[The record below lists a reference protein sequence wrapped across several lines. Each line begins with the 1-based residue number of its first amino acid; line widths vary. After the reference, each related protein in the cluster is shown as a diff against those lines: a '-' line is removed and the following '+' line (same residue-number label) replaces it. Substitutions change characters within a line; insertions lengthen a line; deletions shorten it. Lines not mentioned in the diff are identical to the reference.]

1 MAFKLCVYHH
11 TLHIYYKFL
20 ILQHLDKR
28 RLTTKI
34 LRLIFSMMIQERVVK
49 IIKSFHITSY
59 VLFIF
64 SKLVRLGLKLN
75 LIEPG
80 TYYWLA
86 SQRELMTL
94 IDVIAFQYYGH
105 GELLPEGGC
114 MDENTRVNIL
124 K

>member
-1 MAFKLCVYHH
+1 M
-11 TLHIYYKFL
+11 
-20 ILQHLDKR
+20 LQHLDKR
-28 RLTTKI
+28 
-34 LRLIFSMMIQERVVK
+34 RLIFSMMIQERVVK
-49 IIKSFHITSY
+49 IIKSFLIASY
-59 VLFIF
+59 VLL

-94 IDVIAFQYYGH
+94 IDVVAFQYYGH
-105 GELLPEGGC
+105 GELWQEGGC